1 MRRQMMRAIRFLLFT
16 ISSSM
21 LLTGLVVSAQAQK
34 PKPTPNPRDKIL
46 TRPNDRVRIPTE
58 ALSVIP
64 PFSVRGKIRWRKAY
78 GVIPTGPD
86 TRDPSPLP
94 CGHFFVAA
102 MKMGPAAPGSL
113 GGRLTTVATTPNL
126 PNKITQGPDEGD
138 YYVCNYIIPD
148 LPKDTN
154 LVILAGMGGTLL
166 LPQMDTDA
174 YYWRNPWIGGSQ
186 PQPPP
191 GYERVFKGGQNVT
204 LTNNVSRMSVDFEMV
219 YGPMRQDPR

>member
-1 MRRQMMRAIRFLLFT
+1 MIRAKRFLPCVA
-16 ISSSM
+16 SSFL
-21 LLTGLVVSAQAQK
+21 LLTCMVLSASAQN
-34 PKPTPNPRDKIL
+34 PRPTPNIRDGIIVSP
-46 TRPNDRVRIPTE
+46 TDRVRRPTD
-58 ALSVIP
+58 AISIIP
-64 PFSVRGKIRWRKAY
+64 PFSVRGKIRWKKAY
-78 GVIPTGPD
+78 GVIPTGPL
-86 TRDPSPLP
+86 TGVATPLP

-113 GGRLTTVATTPNL
+113 GGRLVTVASTPNL

-166 LPQMDTDA
+166 LPQMDRDP

-191 GYERVFKGGQNVT
+191 GYERVFTGGRNVT
-204 LTNNVSRMSVDFEMV
+204 LTNNMSRTSIDFEMIYAPV
-219 YGPMRQDPR
+219 AQDPR

>member
-1 MRRQMMRAIRFLLFT
+1 MRKSMIRAKRFLLC
-16 ISSSM
+16 IASSFL
-21 LLTGLVVSAQAQK
+21 LLTCIAFSASAQK
-34 PKPTPNPRDKIL
+34 PRPTPNPRDQIL

-58 ALSVIP
+58 AISVIP

-78 GVIPTGPD
+78 GVIPTGPA

-166 LPQMDTDA
+166 LPQMDRDP

-204 LTNNVSRMSVDFEMV
+204 LTNNLSRMSIDFEMI
-219 YGPMRQDPR
+219 YGPVAQDPR